1 MCVELLTAVQE
12 YKRRHV
18 GDTCDTRFDKE
29 PLFPFQSLPSSAGAN
44 DEVSR
49 GSQALILMP
58 SSQSDQGPR
67 KTLAGTLVERT
78 KKQSV
83 ALVPKNIAKLAQIF
97 FPLFNPALFPHKP
110 PPATVAN
117 RVLFTD
123 AEDM

>member
-1 MCVELLTAVQE
+1 M
-12 YKRRHV
+12 

-29 PLFPFQSLPSSAGAN
+29 PLFPFQSLLSSVGAN
-44 DEVSR
+44 VEVPK
-49 GSQALILMP
+49 GSQTYQMP
-58 SSQSDQGPR
+58 SPQSDQGPK

-83 ALVPKNIAKLAQIF
+83 APVPKNIAKLAQVF

-110 PPATVAN
+110 PHASLAN